1 LSDGSRAVSPR
12 AVDDTPSRS
21 RTLNMVEPHVLDT
34 ARPLLLV
41 PADAGETKNAVA
53 IAAVAIPISSAPR
66 RIETPLM

>member
-1 LSDGSRAVSPR
+1 
-12 AVDDTPSRS
+12 
-21 RTLNMVEPHVLDT
+21 MVEPQVLDT

>member
-1 LSDGSRAVSPR
+1 MLA
-12 AVDDTPSRS
+12 
-21 RTLNMVEPHVLDT
+21 PHVLDHVG
-34 ARPLLLV
+34 PLLV